1 MNYICLLMVLSL
13 GFSQEQKKVNFDPDK
28 LKDPE
33 PRWPKVISPFSFNS
47 KEVKPVGNPDSTQ
60 IIVEGFRVQ
69 VLATST
75 RGNADR
81 LRDELTNEYGEDIY
95 VVFEAP
101 NYKVRIGNFIDRRQ
115 AEKLRLE
122 LINKGYPSSWII
134 RTRIEPN
141 ILK

>member
-13 GFSQEQKKVNFDPDK
+13 GFSQDQKKVNFDPDK

-33 PRWPKVISPFSFNS
+33 PRWPKVVSPFSLDTKELKLAGNS
-47 KEVKPVGNPDSTQ
+47 DSSQ
-60 IIVEGFRVQ
+60 VIIEGFRVQ
-69 VLATST
+69 VLATSSQE
-75 RGNADR
+75 NADR
-81 LRDELTNEYGEDIY
+81 LRDELAIEYGKDIY
-95 VVFEAP
+95 IVFEAP
-101 NYKVRIGNFIDRRQ
+101 NYKVRIGNFIDRRL

-141 ILK
+141 I

>member
-13 GFSQEQKKVNFDPDK
+13 GLSQDQKKVNFDPDK

-33 PRWPKVISPFSFNS
+33 PRWPKVVSPFSLDTKELKLAGNS
-47 KEVKPVGNPDSTQ
+47 DSSQ
-60 IIVEGFRVQ
+60 IIIEGFRVQ
-69 VLATST
+69 VLATSSQE
-75 RGNADR
+75 NADR
-81 LRDELTNEYGEDIY
+81 LRYELAIEYGKDIY
-95 VVFEAP
+95 IVFEAP
-101 NYKVRIGNFIDRRQ
+101 NYKVRIGNFIDRRL

-141 ILK
+141 I

>member
-13 GFSQEQKKVNFDPDK
+13 GFSQDQKKVNFDPDK

-33 PRWPKVISPFSFNS
+33 PRWPKVVSPFSLDIKELKLAGNS
-47 KEVKPVGNPDSTQ
+47 DSSQ
-60 IIVEGFRVQ
+60 VIIEGFRVQ
-69 VLATST
+69 VLATSSQE
-75 RGNADR
+75 NADR
-81 LRDELTNEYGEDIY
+81 LRYELAIEYGKDIY
-95 VVFEAP
+95 IVFEAP
-101 NYKVRIGNFIDRRQ
+101 NYKVRIGNFIDRRL

-141 ILK
+141 I

>member
-13 GFSQEQKKVNFDPDK
+13 GFSQDQKKVNFDPDK

-33 PRWPKVISPFSFNS
+33 PRWPKVVSPFSLDTRELKLAGNS
-47 KEVKPVGNPDSTQ
+47 DSSQ
-60 IIVEGFRVQ
+60 IIIEGFRVQ
-69 VLATST
+69 VLATSSQE
-75 RGNADR
+75 NADR
-81 LRDELTNEYGEDIY
+81 LRDELAIEYGKDIY
-95 VVFEAP
+95 IVFEAP
-101 NYKVRIGNFIDRRQ
+101 NYKVRIGNFIDRRL

-141 ILK
+141 I

>member
-13 GFSQEQKKVNFDPDK
+13 GFSQDQKKVNFDPDK

-33 PRWPKVISPFSFNS
+33 PRWPKVVSPFSLDT
-47 KEVKPVGNPDSTQ
+47 KELKLVGNSDSSQ
-60 IIVEGFRVQ
+60 IIIEGFRVQ
-69 VLATST
+69 VLATSSQE
-75 RGNADR
+75 NADR
-81 LRDELTNEYGEDIY
+81 LRYELAIEYGKDIY
-95 VVFEAP
+95 IVFDAP
-101 NYKVRIGNFIDRRQ
+101 NYKVRIGNFIDRRL

-141 ILK
+141 I

>member
-13 GFSQEQKKVNFDPDK
+13 GFSQDQKKVNFDPDK

-33 PRWPKVISPFSFNS
+33 PRWPKVVSPFSLDTRELKLAGNS
-47 KEVKPVGNPDSTQ
+47 DSSQ
-60 IIVEGFRVQ
+60 IIIEGFRVQ
-69 VLATST
+69 VLATSSQE
-75 RGNADR
+75 NADR
-81 LRDELTNEYGEDIY
+81 LRYELAIEYGKDIY
-95 VVFEAP
+95 IVFDAP
-101 NYKVRIGNFIDRRQ
+101 NYKVRIGNFIDRRL

-141 ILK
+141 I

>member
-13 GFSQEQKKVNFDPDK
+13 GFSQDQKKVNFDPDK

-33 PRWPKVISPFSFNS
+33 PRWPKVVSPFSLDTKELKLAGNS
-47 KEVKPVGNPDSTQ
+47 DSSQ
-60 IIVEGFRVQ
+60 IIIEGFRVQ
-69 VLATST
+69 VLATSSQE
-75 RGNADR
+75 NADR
-81 LRDELTNEYGEDIY
+81 LRYELAIEYGKDIY
-95 VVFEAP
+95 IVFEAP
-101 NYKVRIGNFIDRRQ
+101 NYKVRIGNFIDRRL

-141 ILK
+141 I

>member
-13 GFSQEQKKVNFDPDK
+13 GFSQDQKKVNFDPDK

-33 PRWPKVISPFSFNS
+33 PRWPKVVSPFSLDTKELKLAGNS
-47 KEVKPVGNPDSTQ
+47 DSSQ
-60 IIVEGFRVQ
+60 IIIEGFRVQ
-69 VLATST
+69 VLATSSQE
-75 RGNADR
+75 NADR
-81 LRDELTNEYGEDIY
+81 LRYELAIEYGKDIY
-95 VVFEAP
+95 IVFDAP
-101 NYKVRIGNFIDRRQ
+101 NYKVRIGNFIDRRM

-141 ILK
+141 I

>member
-1 MNYICLLMVLSL
+1 M
-13 GFSQEQKKVNFDPDK
+13 
-28 LKDPE
+28 
-33 PRWPKVISPFSFNS
+33 
-47 KEVKPVGNPDSTQ
+47 KPAGNPDSTQ

-95 VVFEAP
+95 IVFEAP

-115 AEKLRLE
+115 AEKLRIE

-141 ILK
+141 ILR

>member
-13 GFSQEQKKVNFDPDK
+13 GFSQDQKKVNFDPDK

-33 PRWPKVISPFSFNS
+33 PRWPKVVSPFSLDT
-47 KEVKPVGNPDSTQ
+47 KEVKLVGNSDSSQ
-60 IIVEGFRVQ
+60 IIIEGFRVQ
-69 VLATST
+69 VLATSSQE
-75 RGNADR
+75 NADR
-81 LRDELTNEYGEDIY
+81 LRYELAIEYGKDIY
-95 VVFEAP
+95 IVFEAP
-101 NYKVRIGNFIDRRQ
+101 NYKVRIGNFIDRRL

-141 ILK
+141 I

>member
-13 GFSQEQKKVNFDPDK
+13 GFSQDQKKVNFDPDK

-33 PRWPKVISPFSFNS
+33 PRWPKVVSPFSLDT
-47 KEVKPVGNPDSTQ
+47 KELKLVGNSDSSQ
-60 IIVEGFRVQ
+60 MIIEGFRVQ
-69 VLATST
+69 VLATSSQE
-75 RGNADR
+75 NADR
-81 LRDELTNEYGEDIY
+81 LRYELAIEYGKDIY
-95 VVFEAP
+95 IVFDAP
-101 NYKVRIGNFIDRRQ
+101 NYKVRIGNFIDRRL

-141 ILK
+141 I

>member
-13 GFSQEQKKVNFDPDK
+13 GFSQDQKKVNFDPDK

-33 PRWPKVISPFSFNS
+33 PRWPKVVSPFSLDTRELKLAGNS
-47 KEVKPVGNPDSTQ
+47 DSSQ
-60 IIVEGFRVQ
+60 IIIEGFRVQ
-69 VLATST
+69 VLATSSQE
-75 RGNADR
+75 NADR
-81 LRDELTNEYGEDIY
+81 LRDELAIEYGKDIY
-95 VVFEAP
+95 IVFDAP
-101 NYKVRIGNFIDRRQ
+101 NYKVRIGNFIDRRL

-141 ILK
+141 I

>member
-13 GFSQEQKKVNFDPDK
+13 GFSQDQKKVNFDPDK

-33 PRWPKVISPFSFNS
+33 PRWPKVVSPFSLDIKELTLAGNS
-47 KEVKPVGNPDSTQ
+47 DSSQ
-60 IIVEGFRVQ
+60 IIIEGFRVQ
-69 VLATST
+69 VLATSSQE
-75 RGNADR
+75 NADR
-81 LRDELTNEYGEDIY
+81 LRYELAIEYGKDIY
-95 VVFEAP
+95 IVFDAP
-101 NYKVRIGNFIDRRQ
+101 NYKVRIGNFIDRRL

-141 ILK
+141 I

>member
-13 GFSQEQKKVNFDPDK
+13 GFSQDQKKVNFDPDK

-33 PRWPKVISPFSFNS
+33 PRWPKVVSPFSLDT
-47 KEVKPVGNPDSTQ
+47 KELKLVGNSDSSQ
-60 IIVEGFRVQ
+60 IIIEGFRVQ
-69 VLATST
+69 VLATSSQE
-75 RGNADR
+75 NAER
-81 LRDELTNEYGEDIY
+81 LRYELAIEYGKDIY
-95 VVFEAP
+95 IVFDAP
-101 NYKVRIGNFIDRRQ
+101 NYKVRIGNFIDRRL

-141 ILK
+141 I

>member
-13 GFSQEQKKVNFDPDK
+13 GFSQDQKKVNFDPDK

-33 PRWPKVISPFSFNS
+33 PRWPKVVSPFSLDTKELKLAGNS
-47 KEVKPVGNPDSTQ
+47 DSSQ
-60 IIVEGFRVQ
+60 IIIEGFRVQ
-69 VLATST
+69 VLATSSQE
-75 RGNADR
+75 NADR
-81 LRDELTNEYGEDIY
+81 LRDELAIEYGKDIY
-95 VVFEAP
+95 IVFEAP
-101 NYKVRIGNFIDRRQ
+101 NYKVRIGNFIDRRL

-141 ILK
+141 I

>member
-13 GFSQEQKKVNFDPDK
+13 GFSQDQKKVNFDPDK

-33 PRWPKVISPFSFNS
+33 PRWPKVVSQFSLDT
-47 KEVKPVGNPDSTQ
+47 KKLKLVGNSDSSQ
-60 IIVEGFRVQ
+60 IIIEGFRVQ
-69 VLATST
+69 VLATSSQE
-75 RGNADR
+75 NADR
-81 LRDELTNEYGEDIY
+81 LRYELAIEYGKDIY
-95 VVFEAP
+95 IVFDAP
-101 NYKVRIGNFIDRRQ
+101 NYKVRIGNFIDRRL

-141 ILK
+141 I

>member
-13 GFSQEQKKVNFDPDK
+13 GFSQDQKKVNFDPDK

-33 PRWPKVISPFSFNS
+33 PRWPKVVSPFSLDTRELKLAGNS
-47 KEVKPVGNPDSTQ
+47 DSSQ
-60 IIVEGFRVQ
+60 IIIEGFRVQ
-69 VLATST
+69 VLATSSQE
-75 RGNADR
+75 NADR
-81 LRDELTNEYGEDIY
+81 LRYELAIEYGKGIY
-95 VVFEAP
+95 IVFDAP
-101 NYKVRIGNFIDRRQ
+101 NYKVRIGNFIDRRL

-141 ILK
+141 I

>member
-13 GFSQEQKKVNFDPDK
+13 GFSQDQKKVNFDPDK

-33 PRWPKVISPFSFNS
+33 PRWPKVVSPFSLDT
-47 KEVKPVGNPDSTQ
+47 KELKLVGNSDSSQ
-60 IIVEGFRVQ
+60 IIIEGFRVQ
-69 VLATST
+69 VLATSSQE
-75 RGNADR
+75 NADR
-81 LRDELTNEYGEDIY
+81 LRYELAIEYGKDIY
-95 VVFEAP
+95 IVFEAP
-101 NYKVRIGNFIDRRQ
+101 NYKVRIGNFIDRRL

-141 ILK
+141 I

>member
-13 GFSQEQKKVNFDPDK
+13 GFSQDQKKVNFDPDK

-33 PRWPKVISPFSFNS
+33 PRWPKVVSPFSLDTKELKPAGNS
-47 KEVKPVGNPDSTQ
+47 DSSQ
-60 IIVEGFRVQ
+60 VIIEGFRVQ
-69 VLATST
+69 VLATSSQE
-75 RGNADR
+75 NADR
-81 LRDELTNEYGEDIY
+81 LRDELAIEYGKNIY
-95 VVFEAP
+95 IVFEAP
-101 NYKVRIGNFIDRRQ
+101 NYKVRIGNFIDRRL

-141 ILK
+141 I

>member
-13 GFSQEQKKVNFDPDK
+13 GFSQDQKKVNFDPDK

-33 PRWPKVISPFSFNS
+33 PRWPKVVSPFSLDTRELKLAGNS
-47 KEVKPVGNPDSTQ
+47 DSSQ
-60 IIVEGFRVQ
+60 IIIEGFRVQ
-69 VLATST
+69 VLATSSQE
-75 RGNADR
+75 NADR
-81 LRDELTNEYGEDIY
+81 LRYELAIEYGKDIY
-95 VVFEAP
+95 IIFDAP
-101 NYKVRIGNFIDRRQ
+101 NYKVRIGNFIDRRL

-141 ILK
+141 I